1 VLVAGVV
8 ATLLVIFACML
19 PAFYALGS
27 NPPGRA
33 QVIPQYVLVCSLAVL
48 GCLAGTLAPST
59 SGRGFIKG
67 VRDAPINPLLSG
79 AAAVGLVVLLALGP
93 LLTAARDL
101 QQLATA
107 RAYAAAW
114 DQLDAG
120 VRAERSRGVRDVTV
134 ARLASTGNVQN
145 LEFVGTNRRDWFND
159 CVARYYDLSSIAAD
173 A

>member
-1 VLVAGVV
+1 V
-8 ATLLVIFACML
+8 
-19 PAFYALGS
+19 
-27 NPPGRA
+27 RDA
-33 QVIPQYVLVCSLAVL
+33 QV
-48 GCLAGTLAPST
+48 PST
-59 SGRGFIKG
+59 SGRGFIKA
-67 VRDAPINPLLSG
+67 VRDGQLPINPLLSG

-107 RAYAAAW
+107 RAYAVAW

-120 VRAERSRGVRDVTV
+120 VRSERSRGVRDVTV